1 MSFENKVAIVTG
13 AGRGIGKACAVALA
27 QNAAA
32 VVVADLN
39 IESAQA
45 TAAQINA
52 AGGVAQALT
61 LDVAQR
67 SSCAALV
74 TQTVNA
80 YGRIDV
86 LVNCAGISVR
96 QTVLE
101 MSDEDWHKVIGVNL
115 HGTFHITSAVARV
128 MVDQGGGSIILLASD
143 RGIFGLAGGAH
154 YSASKGG
161 VIAYAKSLAL
171 ELGANG
177 ITVNAI
183 NPGTT
188 DTPMARGTL
197 TDEEWQKRWSQDPLG
212 RLSLPEDIAQTVLFL
227 AGPASRY
234 MTGQLIS
241 TRMRFG

>member
-1 MSFENKVAIVTG
+1 MPFKNKVAIVTG
-13 AGRGIGKACAVALA
+13 AGSGIGKACAVALA
-27 QNAAA
+27 QNSAA

-39 IESAQA
+39 IGSAQA
-45 TAAQINA
+45 TVAQINA
-52 AGGVAQALT
+52 AGGVARAQA

-74 TQTVNA
+74 TQTTNA

-115 HGTFHITSAVARV
+115 HGTFHITSAVAPV
-128 MVDQGGGSIILLASD
+128 MVAQGGGSMILLASD

-154 YSASKGG
+154 YSASKGA

-212 RLSLPEDIAQTVLFL
+212 RLSVPEDIAQTVLFL

>member
-13 AGRGIGKACAVALA
+13 AGRGIGNACAVALA
-27 QNAAA
+27 KNAAA

-74 TQTVNA
+74 TQTMNA

-171 ELGANG
+171 ELGPNG

>member
-1 MSFENKVAIVTG
+1 MSPENKVAIVTG
-13 AGRGIGKACAVALA
+13 AGSGIGKACAVALA
-27 QNAAA
+27 QNGAA

-39 IESAQA
+39 VESAQL
-45 TAAQINA
+45 TAARINA
-52 AGGVAQALT
+52 AGGVAQAQA

-74 TQTVNA
+74 TQTTNA

-101 MSDEDWHKVIGVNL
+101 MSDEDWHRVIGVNL
-115 HGTFHITSAVARV
+115 HGTFHITSAVAPV
-128 MVDQGGGSIILLASD
+128 MVVQGGGSIILLASD

-154 YSASKGG
+154 YSASKGA

-212 RLSLPEDIAQTVLFL
+212 RLSVPEDIAQIVLFL
-227 AGPASRY
+227 AGPASRF

>member
-13 AGRGIGKACAVALA
+13 AGRGIGNACAVALA
-27 QNAAA
+27 KNAAA

-74 TQTVNA
+74 TQTMNA